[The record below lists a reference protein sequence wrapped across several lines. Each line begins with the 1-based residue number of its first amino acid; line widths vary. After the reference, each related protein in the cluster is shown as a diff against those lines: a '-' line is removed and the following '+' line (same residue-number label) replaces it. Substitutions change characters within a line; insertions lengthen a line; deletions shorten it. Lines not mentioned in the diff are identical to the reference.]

1 MAKKPTKG
9 MFTSPGQAS
18 PTTRLPGETDP
29 FDPDGGPVGGPPKS
43 VPSSEPE
50 TGGVKPMRDVKDEPE
65 TGGIKPMRDVK
76 GDTPA
81 VETPA
86 EMTFTFFRGAER
98 GNASPTSLYGS
109 RDAEQLSQAELRE
122 YFEGDT
128 VNRLPEVFG
137 DFNNYLAYM
146 TEREQLIQS
155 GDYDVGN
162 WDEYTGSLSEDDLMI
177 LEGEDLTQ
185 YGDDAN
191 MTYEELYGSRTQNQ
205 KSAYNRW
212 VNSEANQAL
221 LQKYGVN
228 DTVYSE
234 TGDKFQ
240 WNGSAYVKTVN
251 EDHAGLTDYVKM
263 AIITAFGAVAGAGIS
278 GVISTATG
286 AATAGAGAA
295 TVAASNVTS
304 AVLTS
309 AITQAVTTGNV
320 DLDQLLQTAATAGLG
335 QALSQAFSPDVLESL
350 EETLGFDI
358 TAVTGI
364 EEVDNVLNAMGMTAL
379 RQGVFEGSLDM
390 ESIVTSG
397 LVTGAKEI
405 ADFLWSSIEQAIAEN
420 TFASPE
426 QAQELIDNL
435 GDLKGVLDE
444 KTNEEINR
452 RVQNNVQAA
461 LSEQQS
467 EAMTASMQ
475 RIADSLNEMYAPE
488 PTPDFSVPGESTVDA
503 AGSEFAD
510 TTMSED
516 EFLET
521 ETFQE
526 FEPDEQFITYPE
538 DQVRVVNGVVYS
550 RNPDGSLGEVLSI
563 EEGADTQKV
572 LDQLVTPVTRYGETV
587 SGVSGYDLDSK
598 AVSFLYD
605 ELGEEGLN
613 KLLQENGMTL
623 HQSSPGNFI
632 IIDNQTGGIAP
643 SVNLDDLA
651 ELGTRKI
658 ADIVSPE
665 EQQNND
671 YVRQTILAD
680 AVEAAT
686 PGEAPETP
694 LDSSMEFEAEEYE
707 FEPEVI
713 PEPPPEPEP
722 VQPTEQPP
730 LTQAGATPPPT
741 DTENPITT
749 GMFPEYFPEP
759 APTPAPAH
767 LLQDQ

>member
-76 GDTPA
+76 GDAPA

-137 DFNNYLAYM
+137 DFDNYLAYM

-694 LDSSMEFEAEEYE
+694 LD
-707 FEPEVI
+707 I
-713 PEPPPEPEP
+713 
-722 VQPTEQPP
+722 
-730 LTQAGATPPPT
+730 
-741 DTENPITT
+741 
-749 GMFPEYFPEP
+749 
-759 APTPAPAH
+759 PAPAVCTKSSTIIANLDVVPVSH
-767 LLQDQ
+767 RHDLR

>member
-1 MAKKPTKG
+1 
-9 MFTSPGQAS
+9 
-18 PTTRLPGETDP
+18 
-29 FDPDGGPVGGPPKS
+29 
-43 VPSSEPE
+43 
-50 TGGVKPMRDVKDEPE
+50 
-65 TGGIKPMRDVK
+65 
-76 GDTPA
+76 
-81 VETPA
+81 
-86 EMTFTFFRGAER
+86 
-98 GNASPTSLYGS
+98 
-109 RDAEQLSQAELRE
+109 
-122 YFEGDT
+122 
-128 VNRLPEVFG
+128 
-137 DFNNYLAYM
+137 
-146 TEREQLIQS
+146 
-155 GDYDVGN
+155 
-162 WDEYTGSLSEDDLMI
+162 
-177 LEGEDLTQ
+177 
-185 YGDDAN
+185 

-605 ELGEEGLN
+605 ELE
-613 KLLQENGMTL
+613 KKVFT
-623 HQSSPGNFI
+623 
-632 IIDNQTGGIAP
+632 
-643 SVNLDDLA
+643 
-651 ELGTRKI
+651 
-658 ADIVSPE
+658 
-665 EQQNND
+665 
-671 YVRQTILAD
+671 
-680 AVEAAT
+680 
-686 PGEAPETP
+686 
-694 LDSSMEFEAEEYE
+694 
-707 FEPEVI
+707 
-713 PEPPPEPEP
+713 
-722 VQPTEQPP
+722 
-730 LTQAGATPPPT
+730 
-741 DTENPITT
+741 
-749 GMFPEYFPEP
+749 
-759 APTPAPAH
+759 
-767 LLQDQ
+767 